1 MAERMILSER
11 VKYDA
16 ISNSSSMY
24 GVCPICKEQAKL
36 TWNDDSREVMSIK
49 HFPKALDEECPAT
62 KKFVNPQERNTNLVS
77 NYKAVEFY
85 GVAAKEALRK
95 KELAESRLDGRDGRP
110 GYVSSSEALSKLGL
124 K

>member
-11 VKYDA
+11 VKYD
-16 ISNSSSMY
+16 SQTDTVSMY
-24 GVCPICKEQAKL
+24 GVCPICREAAKI
-36 TWNDDSREVMSIK
+36 TWLLGNDDPTSIQ

-62 KKFVNPQERNTNLVS
+62 KKFINPQERNTNLVS
-77 NYKAVEFY
+77 NYKTVEFY

-95 KELAESRLDGRDGRP
+95 KELAESRLDGNDGRS
-110 GYVSSSEALSKLGL
+110 GYSSDDEILDMLGL